1 LAGGW
6 FGESYCH
13 LAHWSHL
20 AHKSHHS
27 HHSHWTHYSHSAH
40 CAHSAF
46 EAAEFAEE
54 EAEFPEFSI
63 LGGLFG
69 GYFALNDLE
78 IKDIVREYTFRAKR
92 SEKSVIML
100 YLAPSLNFS
109 QNLA

>member
-1 LAGGW
+1 M
-6 FGESYCH
+6 
-13 LAHWSHL
+13 

-27 HHSHWTHYSHSAH
+27 HHSHYSHSAH

-54 EAEFPEFSI
+54 EAEFLEFSI

-78 IKDIVREYTFRAKR
+78 IKGIVQECGFRASR
-92 SEKSVIML
+92 PEKSVIML
-100 YLAPSLNFS
+100 YLALSLNFS